1 MSALLPDWWEDKA
14 ADSIDGAW
22 ELVIHLARRLSLDA
36 AALSKGII
44 LPTGAVSN
52 ISFKRNAAISTEAI
66 TASSLLASSLSY
78 AILSAT
84 NTKYLKPSANSMD
97 VHQSIRDAGNGTADF
112 DGLLSYCW
120 NSGIPVIP
128 LANLPVGLR
137 KMDGAALRVGDR
149 PVIVIARK
157 NDSKSWLSFILAH
170 ELGHIALGHL
180 QKNSSIIDV
189 SLQKES
195 TFASDKPADKMEKDA
210 DSFALDILGGPLAN
224 SAQSAWNERDAATKL
239 AVNAREASGRI
250 GCSAGHLILR
260 YAFRTRRWPEAISA
274 LKFLRE
280 DFDAQQAVVEKMSN
294 FIHFDDL
301 AEDMQDLISKV
312 TGMVNPHI

>member
-1 MSALLPDWWEDKA
+1 MLPDWWEDKA
-14 ADSIDGAW
+14 ADSVDGAW
-22 ELVIHLARRLSLDA
+22 ELVIHLARCLSLDA
-36 AALSKGII
+36 TALSKGII

-52 ISFKRNAAISTEAI
+52 ISFKRNAAIATETI

-84 NTKYLKPSANSMD
+84 KTKYRKPTTNAMD
-97 VHQSIRDAGNGTADF
+97 VHQAILNAGNGTADF

-120 NSGIPVIP
+120 SSGIPVIP
-128 LANLPVGLR
+128 LSNLPVGLK
-137 KMDGAALRVGDR
+137 KMDGAALQIGDR

-180 QKNSSIIDV
+180 QQNSSIIDV

-195 TFASDKPADKMEKDA
+195 TFAADKPADRMEKDA
-210 DSFALDILGGPLAN
+210 DTFALDILGGPLAN
-224 SAQSAWNERDAATKL
+224 EAQSGWNDRDAATKL
-239 AVNAREASGRI
+239 AVNAREAASRI

-280 DFDAQQAVVEKMSN
+280 DFDAQQTVVEKMSKYIN
-294 FIHFDDL
+294 FDDL
-301 AEDMQDLISKV
+301 AGDMQDLISKV
-312 TGMVNPHI
+312 TGIVAPNN